1 MSGEV
6 GEKSNL
12 LEIGGL
18 KNGKILPFGALRG
31 PPFRVPKKFC
41 ARQGRK
47 TKGLPQALSKPRRLS
62 WALKGPLRRSK
73 VGDFLP

>member
-31 PPFRVPKKFC
+31 PPFRVPKNLRPPGQKNEGPSAGPFETP
-41 ARQGRK
+41 ASFLGP
-47 TKGLPQALSKPRRLS
+47 KGALAP
-62 WALKGPLRRSK
+62 LKIE
-73 VGDFLP
+73 DFVP